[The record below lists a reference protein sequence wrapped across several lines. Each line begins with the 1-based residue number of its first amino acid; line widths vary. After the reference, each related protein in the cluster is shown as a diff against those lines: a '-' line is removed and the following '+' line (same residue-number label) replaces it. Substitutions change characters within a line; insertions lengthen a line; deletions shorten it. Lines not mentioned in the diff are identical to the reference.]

1 MTKYETEI
9 LKRSYLCFRKAL
21 RMNAEEKRYTSGTFA
36 VALLALD
43 FNYQVDILTTKGY
56 SKKEIFEALNKALE
70 GEKENDTNP

>member
-9 LKRSYLCFRKAL
+9 LKRSYLCFRNAL
-21 RMNAEEKRYTSGTFA
+21 RMNAEDKHYTGGKFT

-56 SKKEIFEALNKALE
+56 SKEEIFEALNKSLE
-70 GEKENDTNP
+70 GEMENGSFV